1 MKLVD
6 SLVMGSGLHAA
17 AALARAADQIATD
30 LANLGDPTLALRSDD
45 VRSLGRRA
53 AAHAAGGRAALAG
66 GARIAKT
73 LRPADVAE
81 LNPAAVALGRGR
93 AAPHAGIV
101 SAPRG
106 SPRGGCPARA
116 CLAAPVR

>member
-66 GARIAKT
+66 GGPIGKS
-73 LRPADVAE
+73 LGPADVGE
-81 LNPAAVALGRGR
+81 IKPAGG
-93 AAPHAGIV
+93 APGGGGGTAHAGV
-101 SAPRG
+101 VVG
-106 SPRGGCPARA
+106 SLGVAEAR
-116 CLAAPVR
+116 

>member
-1 MKLVD
+1 MAADSSLMKLVD
-6 SLVMGSGLHAA
+6 SLVMESGLHAA

-66 GARIAKT
+66 GGLIAKS
-73 LRPADVAE
+73 LGAADVAG
-81 LNPAAVALGRGR
+81 LNPDRCRLVC
-93 AAPHAGIV
+93 
-101 SAPRG
+101 
-106 SPRGGCPARA
+106 GGGA
-116 CLAAPVR
+116 